1 MDQLGHIKNVCFYM
15 CQYAGICANKI
26 AEASNER
33 CPMIYSV
40 TNKNQ
45 ELINSGYEINQVTVI
60 EVNESFFYLVDILLV
75 LYKFSLNAMKSNMK
89 CM

>member
-1 MDQLGHIKNVCFYM
+1 M

-60 EVNESFFYLVDILLV
+60 EVNESFFYLFDILLV